1 MKRCQNCGTQNEDGM
16 NFCVQCGIPLSKT
29 QNSTG
34 EPTASFKLNQTD
46 EPIEKPEVETLQRNF
61 SSLQIP
67 QKKGRKKLFWILSG
81 VGALILLL
89 FIGVIGILSFNYA
102 MTKKN
107 APKPTPVRTSN
118 NSPVPTASSSPTV
131 LASPEVSF
139 TPPTV
144 PTKEGS
150 FTVSAY
156 LGWQISDIDVV
167 PNERFSTSVQGKID
181 LDGLKKGVSS
191 NGINDENAKSRRLYP
206 QYPTGALL
214 MRTRYADGKFSNIQ
228 AVTAP
233 PSIGQWQNA
242 PDERGKIEFCVN
254 DNKAG
259 LNLGNLTVTVK
270 LFSVPDKKK

>member
-1 MKRCQNCGTQNEDGM
+1 MKRCQNCGTQNEDKM
-16 NFCVQCGIPLSKT
+16 NFCVQCGIALSKT
-29 QNSTG
+29 QNSVNELT
-34 EPTASFKLNQTD
+34 EFSNLKRSDAR
-46 EPIEKPEVETLQRNF
+46 IENPEVETLQRNF
-61 SSLQIP
+61 SSLQPP
-67 QKKGRKKLFWILSG
+67 QNKSSKKLFWILSG

-89 FIGVIGILSFNYA
+89 FIGVMGILSFNYA
-102 MTKKN
+102 MTKRN
-107 APKPTPVRTSN
+107 APTPTPVRKSD
-118 NSPVPTASSSPTV
+118 NSPVPIASSSPT
-131 LASPEVSF
+131 VSF

-167 PNERFSTSVQGKID
+167 ANERFSTSVKGKID

-228 AVTAP
+228 PVTAP

-259 LNLGNLTVTVK
+259 LNVGNFTVTVR